1 MKAVVAAFNQ
11 EKGLLRACEPS
22 DGTFWSTSPYTYNTQ
37 EHLMMGLPAIWRPSV
52 YSQCRLWRLH
62 TYVVTKIFTSKNVLL
77 LHRVYSVNH
86 GHNKYGVTQLYIC
99 NIVVNNSCTFAVRTG
114 KLLQSPWHL
123 AMVLQHCDGPLR
135 VTQLP
140 TIFQL
145 SIHIRG
151 SLVVYSCSEGAAS
164 E

>member
-1 MKAVVAAFNQ
+1 MITNLFTGRESKNRYNIPP
-11 EKGLLRACEPS
+11 KTRC
-22 DGTFWSTSPYTYNTQ
+22 PYTSTTHKNTSWWAC
-37 EHLMMGLPAIWRPSV
+37 LPSAIWRPSV
-52 YSQCRLWRLH
+52 YNQCRLWRLH

-99 NIVVNNSCTFAVRTG
+99 NKAVNNSCTFAVRTG

-123 AMVLQHCDGPLR
+123 AMALQHCHCDGPLQ

-145 SIHIRG
+145 GLHTPHSRGSRG
-151 SLVVYSCSEGAAS
+151 SLV
-164 E
+164 